1 MDVRVEAVQR
11 MQDYIAAHLTEA
23 ITLADLARAACY
35 SPWYAARLFRELT
48 GLSPAEY
55 IRRCRLTCSARR
67 IKAGDCSV
75 TDAAMDTGFGSVDGY
90 QRAFR
95 RAFGVNPGEY
105 RATHQPIG
113 FFTPYGVKYRE
124 PRKETISMEHVTSV
138 FIQKIHKPARRAVIR
153 RGVKA
158 DNYFDYCEEVG
169 CEIWGLLES
178 MDSLC
183 GEPVCLWLPDALRL
197 PGTSVYV
204 QGVEIP
210 AAGDAIV
217 PEGFDVIALP
227 EADYLQFQGEPFREE
242 DYCQAIEG
250 VQWAMDR
257 FNPALQGLR
266 WDDSQPRI
274 QLEPRGERGYIE
286 LRAVKEK

>member
-1 MDVRVEAVQR
+1 
-11 MQDYIAAHLTEA
+11 
-23 ITLADLARAACY
+23 
-35 SPWYAARLFRELT
+35 
-48 GLSPAEY
+48 
-55 IRRCRLTCSARR
+55 
-67 IKAGDCSV
+67 
-75 TDAAMDTGFGSVDGY
+75 
-90 QRAFR
+90 
-95 RAFGVNPGEY
+95 
-105 RATHQPIG
+105 
-113 FFTPYGVKYRE
+113 
-124 PRKETISMEHVTSV
+124 MEHVTSV

-227 EADYLQFQGEPFREE
+227 AADYLQFQGEPFREE

>member
-55 IRRCRLTCSARR
+55 IRRCRLTCSARW
-67 IKAGDCSV
+67 IKERDCIV

-183 GEPVCLWLPDALRL
+183 GEPVCLWLPDAFRL
-197 PGTSVYV
+197 PRTSVYV

-227 EADYLQFQGEPFREE
+227 EADYLQFQGAPFREE
-242 DYCQAIEG
+242 DYC
-250 VQWAMDR
+250 
-257 FNPALQGLR
+257 
-266 WDDSQPRI
+266 
-274 QLEPRGERGYIE
+274 
-286 LRAVKEK
+286 

>member
-227 EADYLQFQGEPFREE
+227 AADYLQFQGEPFREE
-242 DYCQAIEG
+242 DYCRTIEALRL
-250 VQWAMDR
+250 AMERYD
-257 FNPALQGLR
+257 PGLIGCS
-266 WDDSQPRI
+266 WDDSNPRI
-274 QLEPRGERGYIE
+274 QLEPKGTRGYIE
-286 LRAVKEK
+286 LRAVR